1 MEDFTIFEIAD
12 GFGLTIEPVIIS
24 DHDKAFKVY
33 KGVNPLFVG
42 TEEAVREFLS
52 TYDQSRPGLYEASMI
67 GYKE

>member
-12 GFGLTIEPVIIS
+12 GFGLTIEHVIIS

-33 KGVNPLFVG
+33 KGVNPLFLG
-42 TEEAVREFLS
+42 TEEPVRKILS

>member
-1 MEDFTIFEIAD
+1 MEGKSIVDIAEA
-12 GFGLTIEPVIIS
+12 FGLTVEHVVIP

-33 KGVNPLFVG
+33 KGVNPIFVG

-52 TYDQSRPGLYEASMI
+52 TYEQDRPGLYEASMF

>member
-1 MEDFTIFEIAD
+1 MGDKTIFEIAD
-12 GFGLTIEPVIIS
+12 GFGLNVEHVLIP

-33 KGVNPLFVG
+33 KGVNPVFVG

-52 TYDQSRPGLYEASMI
+52 TYVQDRPGLFEGSMI